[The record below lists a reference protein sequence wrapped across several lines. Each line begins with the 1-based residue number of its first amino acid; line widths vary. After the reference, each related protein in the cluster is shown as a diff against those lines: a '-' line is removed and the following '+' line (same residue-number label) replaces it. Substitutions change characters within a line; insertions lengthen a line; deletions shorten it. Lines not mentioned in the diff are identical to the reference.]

1 MLTARGDDID
11 RIVGLD
17 MGADDY
23 VPKPC
28 SPGELVARILREIA
42 VLALADVT
50 LEVGDQRL
58 QILGGEVGVEVN
70 LALVLERLDQ
80 MLELALLE
88 IHDDRREHLDETTI
102 AIPREARIRR
112 DLRQRQHALVIKTEI

>member
-1 MLTARGDDID
+1 
-11 RIVGLD
+11 
-17 MGADDY
+17 
-23 VPKPC
+23 
-28 SPGELVARILREIA
+28 VACILREVA

-58 QILGGEVGVEVN
+58 QILGGEVGVEVH

-88 IHDDRREHLDETTI
+88 VHARLDENI
-102 AIPREARIRR
+102 WMKRR
-112 DLRQRQHALVIKTEI
+112 